1 MSVAPVTMKV
11 PASTANLGPG
21 FDSLGLAFNL
31 YLTLHITPS
40 ETWSFEHRSD
50 ILAGLPNDESHLV
63 YQVAKQTADTY
74 GATLPP
80 LHIVMESEIPLARG
94 LGSSAA
100 AIAAGIEIADRY
112 ANLQLSKEEKLKI
125 GNRFEGHPDNIGA
138 SIFGGMVAGVSF
150 NEEAEIVHLPAPEMD
165 LVVIIPPYELKT
177 EDARRVLPDSFTR
190 TQAVEASAVANVLL
204 AALFV
209 KNYPLAGQMMEKD
222 LFHEPYRTVLIKEFP
237 DARKLAGEAGAYA
250 TVISGAGPTILT
262 FAPVGK
268 GEQIAGIFGQAFQH
282 CDIQQLQI
290 EKHGVQYV

>member
-31 YLTLHITPS
+31 YLTLHITPAES
-40 ETWSFEHRSD
+40 WSFEHRSD

-63 YQVAKQTADTY
+63 YQVAKQTADIY
-74 GATLPP
+74 GATVPP

-100 AIAAGIEIADRY
+100 AIAAGIELADRY

-150 NEEAEIVHLPAPEMD
+150 NGEAEIVHLPAPEME

-204 AALFV
+204 AALSV

-222 LFHEPYRTVLIKEFP
+222 LFHEPYRTVLIKEFT
-237 DARKLAGEAGAYA
+237 DARKLAKEAGAYA

-268 GEQIAGIFGQAFQH
+268 GEKIVDIFRQAFQD

-290 EKHGVQYV
+290 EKNGVQYV

>member
-1 MSVAPVTMKV
+1 MSAAPVTMKV

-31 YLTLHITPS
+31 YLTLHITPAD
-40 ETWSFEHRSD
+40 TWSFEHRSD
-50 ILAGLPNDESHLV
+50 ILAELPNDESHLV
-63 YQVAKQTADTY
+63 YQVAKKTADMY
-74 GATLPP
+74 GSDLPP

-112 ANLQLSKEEKLKI
+112 ANLQLSKEEKLTI
-125 GNRFEGHPDNIGA
+125 GNQFEGHPDNIGA

-150 NEEAEIVHLPAPEMD
+150 DETAEIVHLPAPEMD

-190 TQAVEASAVANVLL
+190 AQAVEASAVSNVLL
-204 AALFV
+204 AALSV

-222 LFHEPYRTVLIKEFP
+222 LFHEPYRTALIKEFK
-237 DARKLAGEAGAYA
+237 DAKKLAKEVGVYA

-268 GEQIAGIFGQAFQH
+268 GEKVADIFRQSFKD
-282 CDIQQLQI
+282 CNIQQLEI
-290 EKHGVQYV
+290 EKNGIQYV

>member
-1 MSVAPVTMKV
+1 MSAPVTMKV

-31 YLTLHITPS
+31 YLTLHITPA
-40 ETWSFEHRSD
+40 TKWSFEHRSE
-50 ILAGLPNDESHLV
+50 ILSDLPNDENHLV
-63 YQVAKQTADTY
+63 YQVAKKTADTY
-74 GATLPP
+74 GAHLPP

-125 GNRFEGHPDNIGA
+125 GNQFEGHPDNIGA

-150 NEEAEIVHLPAPEMD
+150 GEEAEIVHLPAPEMD
-165 LVVIIPPYELKT
+165 LIVIIPPYELKT

-190 TQAVEASAVANVLL
+190 AEAVEASAISNVLL
-204 AALFV
+204 AALSV
-209 KNYPLAGQMMEKD
+209 KDYQLAGEMMEKD
-222 LFHEPYRTVLIKEFP
+222 LFHEPYRTALIKEFQ
-237 DARKLAGEAGAYA
+237 DARKLAKEAGAYA

-262 FAPVGK
+262 FAPQGK
-268 GEQIAGIFGQAFQH
+268 AQEIAEIFKNCFSDSDVKQLAIDKNGI
-282 CDIQQLQI
+282 
-290 EKHGVQYV
+290 QYTE